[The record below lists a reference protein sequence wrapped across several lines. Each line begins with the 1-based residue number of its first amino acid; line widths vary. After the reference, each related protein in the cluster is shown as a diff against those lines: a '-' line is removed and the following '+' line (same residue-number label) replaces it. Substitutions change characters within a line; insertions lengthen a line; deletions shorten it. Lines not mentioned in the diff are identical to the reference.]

1 MFTYKSPGVSTIDN
15 RTLIQADV
23 DHAASQFKIGTELLI
38 YYHKFFLQGEYIR
51 AHVKREKGFEN
62 YTAQGAY
69 LQCSWL
75 LLGQNY
81 LYDEEVACPGRPE
94 GKALELCARFN
105 YLSLN
110 DAGIKGGTQKDLSFG
125 LNYYINKHIAVKLNY
140 SYFIPGLHIKE
151 IESTNFSVV
160 QGRFQFIF

>member
-1 MFTYKSPGVSTIDN
+1 M
-15 RTLIQADV
+15 
-23 DHAASQFKIGTELLI
+23 
-38 YYHKFFLQGEYIR
+38 R
-51 AHVKREKGFEN
+51 AHVKREKGFEI

-81 LYDEEVACPGRPE
+81 LYDEEEACPGRPE

-140 SYFIPGLHIKE
+140 SYFIPGSHIKE